1 MFLILGIVAILNII
15 IFVIIENVAPR
26 WPTWRSLLT
35 TAVALPASLWVI
47 VLVFDIYS
55 AIWHSRHPGE
65 SFMGGLSIYLF
76 PLAIMGIIF
85 SVIAILG
92 FIFVRDAI
100 RSKP

>member
-1 MFLILGIVAILNII
+1 MFLILGIVAIANII
-15 IFVIIENVAPR
+15 IFVVIEKVAPR

-35 TAVALPASLWVI
+35 TAVALPASLWAI
-47 VLVFDIYS
+47 VLVSDIYS

-65 SFMGGLSIYLF
+65 PFMGGLSIYLF
-76 PLAIMGIIF
+76 PLAIMGIVF